1 MKDFV
6 ALARPAHWVKN
17 VFVLAPAFFVP
28 RIWSEDKLVADLGL
42 AFLAFCLAA
51 SAIYVLNDLID
62 RDRDRH
68 HPTKLSRPLARGA
81 VSPTA
86 AIVYALALAT
96 ASAAIAWRLPQM
108 FGALLLAYALL
119 NVAYSTWLK
128 NVPIVDVLAI
138 ALGFVF
144 RVDGGAFA
152 IGVTP
157 TAWITIVA
165 GLLAL
170 FLALAKRRDDVVK
183 SIGVAHRPAL
193 DGYSKP
199 FLDAAI
205 GVVLA
210 ALLISYAI
218 YTADPHLAERLGT
231 DKAYVTIPSVVLG
244 ILRYLQIAMVDEA
257 SGSPVDVILRDRLMQ
272 IACAS
277 WLAIFGT
284 LLYLR

>member
-17 VFVLAPAFFVP
+17 FFVLAPAFFVP

>member
-108 FGALLLAYALL
+108 FGALLLAYAVL

-183 SIGVAHRPAL
+183 SIGAAHRPAL

-277 WLAIFGT
+277 WLAIFGA